1 MSQQNHLPSG
11 AVNQPE
17 SAVGT
22 AHATCRSR
30 SLYLAVIVSLVLAAF
45 TLRTVSLDAQSLWR
59 DEVDAMRFATVP
71 LDEVLS
77 NFTRPG
83 WNGPFYFLL
92 LRGWIALTGTSEY
105 AMRFLSLF
113 FGVLC
118 VPLAYALGSRLFNP
132 RTGTFAALLVS
143 VSPYLTWYSQEVKM
157 YTLVPVL
164 ALLAIY
170 ALRRAVDGDG
180 WYWWGVQVFATSL
193 AVYTHIVAA
202 LLIPVQVLIYFTWWP
217 KARRQWL
224 GALISL
230 ACFTLPYLPLA
241 GWQMSLL
248 FQDGVDQVFQSPDQI
263 VPALLAG
270 WRTRNPLLLRS
281 RVTGFGHYTLGRML
295 HILLTNWSVG
305 YFGFSGLARFEG
317 TILMAGLAGWGL
329 LSFFLSLRRW
339 GEALRKRLSLLC
351 WLAVPG
357 LIVWYISLRQPLF
370 TDRYFIWS
378 ALAFYLL
385 IAVGLAALWR
395 LGGWRQGLVLLLVA
409 LVLVFNG
416 VNQWLQATTPGKADF
431 RGAVGYMAERYGA
444 SGVEGGQVVPA
455 PATCEGC
462 SYDVHLPLVTSDSEF
477 SELIVFQIPY
487 AKYSFNYYFPHTSY
501 PWAEGLYTNHFH
513 PDGSYVMSEA
523 QAAEE
528 MERMTEGYRVVWLVA
543 TEAEMW
549 DERGLV
555 KGWLDAH
562 MRLTNETEGTYLWV
576 DVYRYER

>member
-11 AVNQPE
+11 AVNQSE
-17 SAVGT
+17 SVVVA
-22 AHATCRSR
+22 AHATYRSR
-30 SLYLAVIVSLVLAAF
+30 SLYFAAIVSLALTAF
-45 TLRTVSLDAQSLWR
+45 ALRAVSLDAQSLWR
-59 DEVDAMRFATVP
+59 DEVDAMRFATAL

-83 WNGPFYFLL
+83 WNGPFY
-92 LRGWIALTGTSEY
+92 
-105 AMRFLSLF
+105 
-113 FGVLC
+113 
-118 VPLAYALGSRLFNP
+118 
-132 RTGTFAALLVS
+132 
-143 VSPYLTWYSQEVKM
+143 
-157 YTLVPVL
+157 VL

-217 KARRQWL
+217 KSHRQWL

-230 ACFTLPYLPLA
+230 ACFTLPYLPLV

-263 VPALLAG
+263 VPTLLAG
-270 WRTRNPLLLRS
+270 WRTGNPLLLRS
-281 RVTGFGHYTLGRML
+281 RVTGFGHYTLGRMV

-317 TILMAGLAGWGL
+317 AVLMAGLAGWGL
-329 LSFFLSLRRW
+329 LSFSLSLRGR

-409 LVLVFNG
+409 LVLAFNG

-444 SGVEGGQVVPA
+444 SGAERGQVMPA

-462 SYDVHLPLVTSDSEF
+462 SYDVHLPLVTSGSGEF

-487 AKYSFNYYFPHTSY
+487 ARYSFSYYFPNRDY
-501 PWAEGLYTNHFH
+501 AWAEGLYTNHVY

-528 MERMTEGYRVVWLVA
+528 MGRMTEGYRVVWLVA
-543 TEAEMW
+543 TEVEMW

-555 KGWLDAH
+555 KSWLDAH
-562 MRLTNETEGTYLWV
+562 MRLTEKAEGEYLWV
-576 DVYRYER
+576 NVYRYER